1 MDILSSLSLRYKS
14 VVECERV
21 TVWTFEGL
29 ESVSSFRSV
38 VPSQE
43 YLQLMETVLSSEQT
57 YTPWTVGEQRTRR
70 VRPMG
75 GEEGGGGASEVESS
89 PQGQAAPEQL
99 SKNEARRLKKE
110 QRKRE
115 VYRLCYQLA
124 FTILC
129 TEYIPYFLPL
139 PSGSGRSCTAA
150 VQTRSMRHQRMWRR
164 SARPGSSWD
173 TTI

>member
-1 MDILSSLSLRYKS
+1 MDILSSLSLRYKG

-21 TVWTFEGL
+21 TVWTFEGR

-70 VRPMG
+70 ARPMG

-129 TEYIPYFLPL
+129 TEYLISSLFLLAVGGAVPL
-139 PSGSGRSCTAA
+139 PS
-150 VQTRSMRHQRMWRR
+150 RR
-164 SARPGSSWD
+164 EV
-173 TTI
+173 